1 MKATAFARRCSMILV
16 GCLLA
21 ATVAAQGLVEVVY
34 ATPHDVTTME
44 PTQVSGW
51 MDHTATLAV
60 FGSLVFNFDGVTGE
74 VGYYPYLAKR
84 LEPIDDFTWVVE
96 LHEGM
101 TFQNGAP
108 LNAEAIKFSLERV
121 RHPDFPSGRYMH
133 NAPIDRV
140 EVVDEYTA
148 HIHTSQ
154 PIAILHARLLRADG
168 YIVEPGHYADTPPW
182 ERTAETAW
190 DPVGAGPFVFVEHRP
205 DDRLILDV
213 NDGFIDPRGY
223 ERPNFDRLVLRVI
236 PETSTL
242 ITEVLQGNVDI
253 APIPSDMIPVIEGAP
268 GVRVVAGPNTTRLA
282 FMINQDAHE
291 ALKDNRVRQ
300 AINYA
305 IDVEELRLALTNGH
319 GVRLPTHV
327 NTPNHHPDL
336 EPYPYDPDRARELL
350 AEAGWADGFE
360 INIDW
365 SVPSETG
372 RVAEAMVPYLEAIGI
387 RVGEVRELDWG
398 SVYIP
403 RQTEGTLSAL
413 HGHGHGGVE
422 MTPETDM
429 WTYHPDRTTNSTNWE
444 GPEADRFVELYSQ
457 LQGAVDPDRQRELN
471 YELQELWYEQAL
483 GVTFWQMP
491 RFMAVSDRIEHF
503 IPYPGGHNEDFWTI
517 RVRE

>member
-1 MKATAFARRCSMILV
+1 MVKNLIARWAIALTIASV
-16 GCLLA
+16 
-21 ATVAAQGLVEVVY
+21 VALPTFGQGLVEVVY

-74 VGYYPYLAKR
+74 PGYYPFLAEVF
-84 LEPIDDFTWVVE
+84 EPIDDLTWLVK
-96 LHEGM
+96 LREGM
-101 TFQNGAP
+101 TFHNGAP
-108 LNAEAIKFSLERV
+108 LNAEALKFSLERV
-121 RHPDFPSGRYMH
+121 THEEFPSGRYMH

-140 EVVDEYTA
+140 EVIDEYTA
-148 HIHTSQ
+148 HIHTSS
-154 PIAILHARLLRADG
+154 PIAILHARVIRADG
-168 YIVEPGHYADTPPW
+168 YVVEPGHYADDPPW
-182 ERTAETAW
+182 NRTEDTAW

-213 NDGFIDPRGY
+213 FDDFIDPRGY
-223 ERPNFDRLVLRVI
+223 ERPNWDRLVLRVI

-253 APIPSDMIPVIEGAP
+253 APITSDMIPVIEAAP
-268 GVRVVAGPNTTRLA
+268 GVRVVAGPDTTRIA
-282 FMINQDAHE
+282 FMINQNAHE
-291 ALKDNRVRQ
+291 ALADKRVRQ

-305 IDVEELRLALTNGH
+305 IDIEELLDALTGGF
-319 GVRLPTHV
+319 GVRIPTHV
-327 NTPNHHPDL
+327 NPPNHHPDL
-336 EPYPYDPDRARELL
+336 APYPYDPERARALL
-350 AEAGWADGFE
+350 EEAGWGDGFQ

-365 SVPSETG
+365 SVPSDVG
-372 RVAEAMVPYLEAIGI
+372 RVAEAMVPYLEAVGI

-403 RQTEGTLSAL
+403 RQTEGTLSGL

-422 MTPETDM
+422 MTPETDL

-444 GPEADRFVELYSQ
+444 GAEADQFRDLYTQ
-457 LQGAVDPDRQRELN
+457 LQAAVDPTRQQELN
-471 YELQELWYEQAL
+471 YALQELWYEEAL
-483 GVTFWQMP
+483 GVTFWQAP

>member
-1 MKATAFARRCSMILV
+1 MKAPTFGRKLATILA

-21 ATVAAQGLVEVVY
+21 TMASAQGLVEVVY

-51 MDHTATLAV
+51 MDHTAALAV
-60 FGSLVFNFDGVTGE
+60 FGSLTFNFDGMTGE

-84 LEPIDDFTWVVE
+84 LEPIDDLTWLVE

-108 LNAEAIKFSLERV
+108 LNAEAVKFSLERV
-121 RHPDFPSGRYMH
+121 RHPDFPSGRFMH

-140 EVVDEYTA
+140 EVIDEYTA
-148 HIHTSQ
+148 HIHTSK

-182 ERTAETAW
+182 DRTSETAW
-190 DPVGAGPFVFVEHRP
+190 LPVGAGPFEFVEHRP

-213 NDGFIDPRGY
+213 NDDFVDPRGY

-242 ITEVLQGNVDI
+242 LTEVLQGNVDI
-253 APIPSDMIPVIEGAP
+253 APIPSDLISVVEDAP

-282 FMINQDAHE
+282 FMINQNAHE
-291 ALKDNRVRQ
+291 ALKDKRVRQ

-305 IDVEELRLALTNGH
+305 INVEELRMALTNGY

-336 EPYPYDPDRARELL
+336 EPYPFDPDKARELL

-365 SVPSETG
+365 SVPAEVGT
-372 RVAEAMVPYLEAIGI
+372 VAEAMVPYLEAVGI

-422 MTPETDM
+422 MTPETDL

-444 GPEADRFVELYSQ
+444 GPEADRFVELYTQ
-457 LQGAVDPDRQRELN
+457 LQAAVNPERQLELN
-471 YELQELWYEQAL
+471 YALQELWYDQAL